1 MELKIMSEKINAFI
15 DKLLTKLHLIK
26 FREIIIYV
34 IVGGLT
40 TVVDWAVFFLLDK
53 IIPPIPIPEI
63 IELIN
68 PNIIPYTIAWFAA
81 VVFAFFANKL
91 LVFRYGKGNN
101 AKTFIS
107 FLVSRILSLAIAIAF
122 DVVLTSE
129 IVGIGMNKYVV
140 KLISSV
146 VVVIF
151 NYVIG
156 KWIVFRK
163 NKKEDPAEPDNTVE
177 ESKDE

>member
-1 MELKIMSEKINAFI
+1 MSEKINALI
-15 DKLLTKLHLIK
+15 DKILTKLNLIK
-26 FREIIIYV
+26 FRELIIYI

-63 IELIN
+63 IELVT

-81 VVFAFFANKL
+81 VVFAYFANKL

-129 IVGIGMNKYVV
+129 IVGICMNKYVV

-151 NYVIG
+151 NYVVG

-163 NKKEDPAEPDNTVE
+163 NKNEQTGENRETE
-177 ESKDE
+177 GENKDE

>member
-1 MELKIMSEKINAFI
+1 MIMSEKINALI
-15 DKLLTKLHLIK
+15 DKILTKLNLIK
-26 FREIIIYV
+26 FRELIIYI

-63 IELIN
+63 IELVT

-81 VVFAFFANKL
+81 VVFAYFANKL

-129 IVGIGMNKYVV
+129 IVGICMNKYVV

-151 NYVIG
+151 NYVVG
-156 KWIVFRK
+156 KWIVFKK
-163 NKKEDPAEPDNTVE
+163 NKNEQTGENQETEGDN
-177 ESKDE
+177 KDE

>member
-1 MELKIMSEKINAFI
+1 MSEKINALI
-15 DKLLTKLHLIK
+15 DKILTKLNLIK
-26 FREIIIYV
+26 FRELIIYI

-63 IELIN
+63 IELVT

-81 VVFAFFANKL
+81 VVFAYFANKL

-129 IVGIGMNKYVV
+129 IVGICMNKYVV

-151 NYVIG
+151 NYVVG

-163 NKKEDPAEPDNTVE
+163 NKNEQTGENQETE
-177 ESKDE
+177 GENKDE

>member
-1 MELKIMSEKINAFI
+1 MSEKINALI
-15 DKLLTKLHLIK
+15 DKILTKLNLIK
-26 FREIIIYV
+26 FRELIIYI

-63 IELIN
+63 IELVT

-81 VVFAFFANKL
+81 VVFAYFANKL

-129 IVGIGMNKYVV
+129 IVGICMNKYVV

-151 NYVIG
+151 NYVVG
-156 KWIVFRK
+156 RWIVFKK
-163 NKKEDPAEPDNTVE
+163 NKNEQTGENQATEGET
-177 ESKDE
+177 KDE

>member
-1 MELKIMSEKINAFI
+1 MSEKINALI
-15 DKLLTKLHLIK
+15 DKILTKLNLIK
-26 FREIIIYV
+26 FRELIIYI

-63 IELIN
+63 IELVT

-81 VVFAFFANKL
+81 VVFAYFANKL

-129 IVGIGMNKYVV
+129 IVGICMNKYVV

-151 NYVIG
+151 NYVVG
-156 KWIVFRK
+156 KWIVFKK
-163 NKKEDPAEPDNTVE
+163 NKNEQTGENQETE
-177 ESKDE
+177 GENKDE

>member
-1 MELKIMSEKINAFI
+1 MSEKINALI
-15 DKLLTKLHLIK
+15 DKILTKLNLIK
-26 FREIIIYV
+26 FRELIIYI

-63 IELIN
+63 IELVT

-81 VVFAFFANKL
+81 VVFAYFANKL

-129 IVGIGMNKYVV
+129 IVGICMNKYVV
-140 KLISSV
+140 KLIPSV

-151 NYVIG
+151 NYVVG

-163 NKKEDPAEPDNTVE
+163 NKNEQTGENQETE
-177 ESKDE
+177 GENKDE

>member
-1 MELKIMSEKINAFI
+1 MSEKINALI
-15 DKLLTKLHLIK
+15 DKILTKLNLIK
-26 FREIIIYV
+26 FRELIIYI

-63 IELIN
+63 IELVT

-81 VVFAFFANKL
+81 VVFAYFANKL

-129 IVGIGMNKYVV
+129 IVGICMNKYVV

-151 NYVIG
+151 NYVVG

-163 NKKEDPAEPDNTVE
+163 NKNEQTGEDQETTGEN
-177 ESKDE
+177 KDE

>member
-1 MELKIMSEKINAFI
+1 MSEKINAFI
-15 DKLLTKLHLIK
+15 DKILTKLNLIK
-26 FREIIIYV
+26 FRELIIYI

-63 IELIN
+63 IELVT

-81 VVFAFFANKL
+81 VVFAYFANKL

-129 IVGIGMNKYVV
+129 IVGICMNKYVV

-151 NYVIG
+151 NYVVG
-156 KWIVFRK
+156 KWIVFKK
-163 NKKEDPAEPDNTVE
+163 NKNEQTGENQATEGET
-177 ESKDE
+177 KDE

>member
-1 MELKIMSEKINAFI
+1 MSEKINALI
-15 DKLLTKLHLIK
+15 DKILTKLNLIK
-26 FREIIIYV
+26 FRELIIYI

-63 IELIN
+63 IELVT

-81 VVFAFFANKL
+81 VVFAYFANKL

-129 IVGIGMNKYVV
+129 IVGICMNKYVV

-151 NYVIG
+151 NYVVG
-156 KWIVFRK
+156 KWIVFKK
-163 NKKEDPAEPDNTVE
+163 NKNEQTGESQATEGDN
-177 ESKDE
+177 KDE

>member
-1 MELKIMSEKINAFI
+1 MSEKINALI
-15 DKLLTKLHLIK
+15 DKILTKLNLIK
-26 FREIIIYV
+26 FRELIIYI

-63 IELIN
+63 IQLIT

-81 VVFAFFANKL
+81 VVFAYFANKL

-129 IVGIGMNKYVV
+129 IVGICMNKYVV

-151 NYVIG
+151 NYVVG

-163 NKKEDPAEPDNTVE
+163 NKNEQTGENQETTGE
-177 ESKDE
+177 NKDE

>member
-1 MELKIMSEKINAFI
+1 MSEKINAFI
-15 DKLLTKLHLIK
+15 DKILTKIHLIK
-26 FREIIIYV
+26 FREIIIYI

-40 TVVDWAVFFLLDK
+40 TVVDWVVFWLLDK
-53 IIPPIPIPEI
+53 IIPPASMPEI
-63 IELIN
+63 IQLIT
-68 PNIIPYTIAWFAA
+68 PNIVPYTIAWFAA
-81 VVFAFFANKL
+81 VVFAYFANKL

-129 IVGIGMNKYVV
+129 MVGICMNKYVV

-146 VVVIF
+146 FVVIF
-151 NYVIG
+151 NYVVG

-163 NKKEDPAEPDNTVE
+163 KKKEELKEPG
-177 ESKDE
+177 ESEKIEGEKVDE

>member
-1 MELKIMSEKINAFI
+1 MSERINALI
-15 DKLLTKLHLIK
+15 DKILTKLNLIK
-26 FREIIIYV
+26 FRELIIYI

-63 IELIN
+63 IELVT

-81 VVFAFFANKL
+81 VVFAYFANKL

-129 IVGIGMNKYVV
+129 IVGICMNKYVV

-151 NYVIG
+151 NYVVG

-163 NKKEDPAEPDNTVE
+163 NKNEQTGETQETEGEN
-177 ESKDE
+177 KDE

>member
-1 MELKIMSEKINAFI
+1 MSEKINALI
-15 DKLLTKLHLIK
+15 DKILTKLNLIK
-26 FREIIIYV
+26 FREFIIYI

-63 IELIN
+63 IELVT

-81 VVFAFFANKL
+81 VVFAYFANKL

-129 IVGIGMNKYVV
+129 IVGICMNKYVV

-151 NYVIG
+151 NYVVG

-163 NKKEDPAEPDNTVE
+163 NKNEQTGENQETE
-177 ESKDE
+177 GENKDE

>member
-1 MELKIMSEKINAFI
+1 MSEKINALI
-15 DKLLTKLHLIK
+15 DKILTKLNLIK
-26 FREIIIYV
+26 FRELIIYI

-63 IELIN
+63 IELVT

-81 VVFAFFANKL
+81 VVFAYFANKL

-129 IVGIGMNKYVV
+129 IVGICMNKYVV

-151 NYVIG
+151 NYVVG
-156 KWIVFRK
+156 KWIVFKK
-163 NKKEDPAEPDNTVE
+163 NKNEQTGENQETEGDN
-177 ESKDE
+177 KDE

>member
-1 MELKIMSEKINAFI
+1 MSEKINALI
-15 DKLLTKLHLIK
+15 DKILTKLNLIK
-26 FREIIIYV
+26 FRELIIYI

-63 IELIN
+63 IELVT

-81 VVFAFFANKL
+81 VVFAYFANKL

-129 IVGIGMNKYVV
+129 IVGICMNKYVV

-151 NYVIG
+151 NYVVG

-163 NKKEDPAEPDNTVE
+163 NKNEQTDENQETE
-177 ESKDE
+177 GENKDE